1 MGEKQG
7 REGGEDLS
15 EVSMDL
21 AKPLLRS
28 GNVIRNFLFPNKN
41 KKVALLFGWAAGDIK
56 HVVKYTKCWEE
67 HMGQAV
73 VMTTPLGLRRRQSE
87 EQIREKVNLMLQQV
101 EDLESREVYIHSFSN
116 GGMVFSSRAIDIL
129 QKSGVEI
136 KSVVFDSAPSLED
149 SARVPALVFSESV
162 PKEYQ
167 LAKTFVYYTTFFMLA
182 MLRFV
187 GDLLRI
193 NSHAKVQEYFGTRF
207 VKNNLKHHP
216 NVLFLYSSSDPITNS
231 GLLEAFVKSNLDY
244 PRLFDFGD
252 SEHVAHYRKY
262 PTLYKSKIKEL
273 I

>member
-1 MGEKQG
+1 MG
-7 REGGEDLS
+7 
-15 EVSMDL
+15 
-21 AKPLLRS
+21 
-28 GNVIRNFLFPNKN
+28 
-41 KKVALLFGWAAGDIK
+41 
-56 HVVKYTKCWEE
+56 
-67 HMGQAV
+67 
-73 VMTTPLGLRRRQSE
+73 
-87 EQIREKVNLMLQQV
+87 
-101 EDLESREVYIHSFSN
+101 ESREVYIHSFSN

-216 NVLFLYSSSDPITNS
+216 NVLFLSSSFRLWRFGARRSLPEISNS
-231 GLLEAFVKSNLDY
+231 VQKQDKRTHLTTKKKKKKKKKTHLNTK
-244 PRLFDFGD
+244 
-252 SEHVAHYRKY
+252 K
-262 PTLYKSKIKEL
+262 KKKKKKKK
-273 I
+273 